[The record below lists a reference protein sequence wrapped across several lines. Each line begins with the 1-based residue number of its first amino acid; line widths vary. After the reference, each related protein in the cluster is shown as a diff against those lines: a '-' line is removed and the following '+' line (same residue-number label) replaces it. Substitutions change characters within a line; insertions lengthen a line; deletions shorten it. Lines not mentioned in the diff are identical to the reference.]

1 MSNQPPTT
9 PNTSTT
15 STPTSTKEAPKV
27 ETDKTMDGVNKA
39 IGEFN
44 TDIGA
49 QKIRL
54 ENVNKRLEGV
64 ADKIKGF
71 TASGG
76 EAAKKIEEEIA
87 KIKADAATKKT
98 AAADKVT
105 KGLGAINLDELKKTI
120 GQIGVVSVQIKSAV
134 ASDDGD
140 QMEKDV
146 RDIMPLLKS
155 IKDETGKLIT
165 VDAVKKMFPKVVLD
179 KLEAREKGLFDKIFV
194 DTTKQ
199 EIGGRKKRKQTK
211 KRRKI
216 RRK

>member
-1 MSNQPPTT
+1 MSAAPKGAPVVAQGPQT
-9 PNTSTT
+9 P
-15 STPTSTKEAPKV
+15 PKV
-27 ETDKTMDGVNKA
+27 ETDTTMEGVNTA
-39 IGEFN
+39 IGKFN
-44 TDIGA
+44 TDIEA
-49 QKIRL
+49 QKTRL
-54 ENVNKRLEGV
+54 VNVNTRLEGV
-64 ADKIKGF
+64 ADKIKAF

-98 AAADKVT
+98 ASADKVK
-105 KGLGAINLDELKKTI
+105 KGLEDIKLDELKKTI

-146 RDIMPLLKS
+146 RDIMPLIKS
-155 IKDETGKLIT
+155 IKDPQGKELPKE
-165 VDAVKKMFPKVVLD
+165 DVKKMFPKVVLD
-179 KLEAREKGLFDKIFV
+179 KLEARYAGLFDKIFNES
-194 DTTKQ
+194 TAK

-211 KRRKI
+211 KRRKV

>member
-1 MSNQPPTT
+1 MSNQT
-9 PNTSTT
+9 PI
-15 STPTSTKEAPKV
+15 TPKTEAPK
-27 ETDKTMDGVNKA
+27 DDTMDVVNKA

-44 TDIGA
+44 TDIDA
-49 QKIRL
+49 QKTRL
-54 ENVNKRLEGV
+54 VNVNTRLEGV
-64 ADKIKGF
+64 ADKIKAF

-105 KGLGAINLDELKKTI
+105 KGLGEINLDELKKTI

-155 IKDETGKLIT
+155 IKDETGNLIK

-179 KLEAREKGLFDKIFV
+179 KLDARGKGLFDKIFL

-211 KRRKI
+211 KRRKV

>member
-1 MSNQPPTT
+1 MSAAPKGAPVVAPGPQT
-9 PNTSTT
+9 P
-15 STPTSTKEAPKV
+15 PKV
-27 ETDKTMDGVNKA
+27 ETDTTMDGVNKA

-44 TDIGA
+44 TDIDA
-49 QKIRL
+49 QKTRL
-54 ENVNKRLEGV
+54 VNVNTRLEGV
-64 ADKIKGF
+64 ADKIKAF

-98 AAADKVT
+98 EAAAKVT
-105 KGLGAINLDELKKTI
+105 KGLAAINLDDLKKTI

-155 IKDETGKLIT
+155 IKDSQGKQLT
-165 VDAVKKMFPKVVLD
+165 QEAVKDMFPKVVIDLS
-179 KLEAREKGLFDKIFV
+179 LIH
-194 DTTKQ
+194 
-199 EIGGRKKRKQTK
+199 I
-211 KRRKI
+211 
-216 RRK
+216 